1 MFEYRTANFAIAEE
15 HLRSHQN
22 LISFGRSVK
31 VWVFVSLCSLLVW
44 IIYMFPSNFEHL
56 INVILGR
63 PDFYT
68 GNLGMFMASLV
79 GLAARFSAVIL
90 ALTVGFL
97 VWGGNIKPLLAERLV
112 ETAVFLEGTYYILL
126 LPSGLWWLGLGLNFL
141 GVAFLLQ
148 AISAGTALMVLS
160 FKVRSSENRA
170 KTLKWVGVAGVG
182 YVGALW
188 FNVVFRWFDMIEVIG
203 NGFLLR
209 GVTSWGFLG
218 SMITLSV
225 AVIFAVVG
233 AYFLAK
239 NNGESIPWFGLS
251 LLMIGLHYVIYLAYS
266 FSSGNLDAAMMVDVW
281 TLPFFGLGIS
291 LLRTKAVKK
300 IL

>member
-1 MFEYRTANFAIAEE
+1 MI
-15 HLRSHQN
+15 
-22 LISFGRSVK
+22 
-31 VWVFVSLCSLLVW
+31 
-44 IIYMFPSNFEHL
+44 PSNFEHL
-56 INVILGR
+56 LNVIWGR

-68 GNLGMFMASLV
+68 GNLGVFVASLM

-97 VWGGNIKPLLAERLV
+97 VWGGNVKSSLVERLV
-112 ETAVFLEGTYYILL
+112 EAAIFLEGTYYILL

-160 FKVRSSENRA
+160 FKVRGSADRVKA
-170 KTLKWVGVAGVG
+170 LKWVGIAAVG

-203 NGFLLR
+203 NGFLVR
-209 GVTSWGFLG
+209 DVASWGFLG
-218 SMITLSV
+218 SMITMSL
-225 AVIFAVVG
+225 AVFFAGVG
-233 AYFLAK
+233 AYLLAK
-239 NNGESIPWFGLS
+239 NLGDSVRWFGLS
-251 LLMIGLHYVIYLAYS
+251 LAMVGAHYVIYLAYS
-266 FSSGNLDAAMMVDVW
+266 FLSGNLDYAMAVDVW
-281 TLPFFGLGIS
+281 TLPFLGVGLS
-291 LLRTKAVKK
+291 LLRTKVAKK

>member
-1 MFEYRTANFAIAEE
+1 M
-15 HLRSHQN
+15 
-22 LISFGRSVK
+22 ISFGRSVK
-31 VWVFVSLCSLLVW
+31 VWVFASLCFLLVW

-79 GLAARFSAVIL
+79 GLVARFVGVIL

-112 ETAVFLEGTYYILL
+112 ETAIFMEGTYYILL

-148 AISAGTALMVLS
+148 AVCAGTVLMVLS
-160 FKVRSSENRA
+160 FKVRGAENSVTA
-170 KTLKWVGVAGVG
+170 LKWIGIAAVG
-182 YVGALW
+182 YITALW
-188 FNVVFRWFDMIEVIG
+188 FNVILRWFDMIDVIG
-203 NGFLLR
+203 NSFLFR

-225 AVIFAVVG
+225 AVVFAVVG
-233 AYFLAK
+233 AYLLSK
-239 NNGESIPWFGLS
+239 NSGESMSWFGLS

-281 TLPFFGLGIS
+281 TLPFLGLGIS
-291 LLRTKAVKK
+291 LMRTKVGKK